1 MHRIYRVAFT
11 LTSTALALG
20 ACGRREAA
28 RADSLQALSARQTTL
43 MTKLAA
49 QKDSL
54 TGVVLEADQFI
65 AKVDSQ
71 ISTVKGVKKAK
82 KGSKQAVESPLQQ
95 QILDRK
101 AMLARVDALVKRTK
115 ATQAELAEARRDI
128 AQLKGELDRANAEN
142 AQLKAQSEQEQQMIA
157 SLQAT
162 IERQTA
168 TINEYAARVDSLTGA
183 MKTLGSMNYRAYY
196 VIGTEK
202 ELLAKGI
209 VEREGGANLLIVHP
223 GRTLQPA
230 RTLDPSVFTPID
242 QREVREIDV
251 PDTTR
256 RYQVVSR
263 QSLDAADVTERDR
276 ATFRGNLK
284 IADAD
289 KFWGPSRYLILVQH

>member
-1 MHRIYRVAFT
+1 MHRHSRVAI
-11 LTSTALALG
+11 ALISSALVLG
-20 ACGRREAA
+20 ACGRKDRM
-28 RADSLQALSARQTTL
+28 RADSLQALSARQDTL
-43 MTKLAA
+43 MTKLSA

-54 TGVVLEADQFI
+54 TGVVLDADQFI

-71 ISTVKGVKKAK
+71 VSSVKGVANAK
-82 KGSKQAVESPLQQ
+82 KGNKEAVESPLQQ

-128 AQLKGELDRANAEN
+128 AQLRGDLDRANAEN

-168 TINEYAARVDSLTGA
+168 TINEYAARVDSLNGQ
-183 MKTLGSMNYRAYY
+183 MKTLGATHYRAYY

-202 ELLAKGI
+202 ELLAKGVI
-209 VEREGGANLLIVHP
+209 EREGGANLLLVHP
-223 GRTLQPA
+223 GRTIQPA
-230 RTLDPSVFTPID
+230 RTLDPTVFTAID
-242 QREVREIDV
+242 QREVKEIDV

-263 QSLDAADVTERDR
+263 QSLDAAEVTERDR

-284 IADAD
+284 IADSD
-289 KFWGPSRYLILVQH
+289 KFWGTSRYLILVQR